1 MPKSLIDPDPIE
13 RVVDS
18 PRQLEVPVPNSLI
31 DPEPIPLGADLRV
44 GRLGFGCWRL
54 VGRTD
59 SQYQA
64 LLELALHLNMNLVD
78 TADVYGLDWG
88 GTAFGQAEGNLGR
101 VLARAPELRDHMV
114 LATKGGITPPTPYN
128 SGTLAITAACE
139 ASLTRLGTD
148 VIDLY
153 QIHRPD
159 LFTHPGELAEAL
171 AALRDQ
177 GKIRE
182 VGVSNFTPRQHEA
195 LAAHL
200 PFPVASTQ
208 PEYSAAELGALRDG
222 TLDLCMRDSVVPLA
236 WSPLAGGRLA
246 TGTDLRP
253 ELVATLD
260 QLAERHDTS
269 RTGVALAFVLAH
281 PSRPVALLGTQN
293 PDRLAEAAQATTVP
307 LERADVYA
315 IIEASEGVPLP

>member
-1 MPKSLIDPDPIE
+1 MPTSLINPD
-13 RVVDS
+13 
-18 PRQLEVPVPNSLI
+18 
-31 DPEPIPLGADLRV
+31 PIPLGSDFRV

-54 VGRTD
+54 VGG
-59 SQYQA
+59 SQYHYRE
-64 LLELALHLNMNLVD
+64 LLETALGLGMNLVD

-88 GTAFGQAEGNLGR
+88 GTSFGEAEDNLGR
-101 VLARAPELRDHMV
+101 VLAEAPGLRDRMV

-128 SGTLAITAACE
+128 SGSPAITAACE
-139 ASLTRLGTD
+139 ASLGRLGVD

-159 LFTHPGELAEAL
+159 LFTHPAELAEAL
-171 AALRDQ
+171 VALRDQ

-200 PFPVASTQ
+200 PFPIASSQ
-208 PEYSAAELGALRDG
+208 PEYSAACLGALRDG
-222 TLDLCMRDSVVPLA
+222 TLDLCMRDGVVPLA

-246 TGTDLRP
+246 DGTEVRP
-253 ELVATLD
+253 ELVAALD
-260 QLAERHDTS
+260 RLAEHHATS
-269 RTGVALAFVLAH
+269 RSALAIAFVLAH

-293 PDRLAEAAQATTVP
+293 PQRLADAAQAAAIS
-307 LERADVYA
+307 LDRADVYS

>member
-1 MPKSLIDPDPIE
+1 M
-13 RVVDS
+13 
-18 PRQLEVPVPNSLI
+18 PNSLV
-31 DPEPIPLGADLRV
+31 DSDSVTLGADFRV

-54 VGRTD
+54 VGRSD
-59 SQYQA
+59 SQYQE
-64 LLELALHLNMNLVD
+64 LLETALGLGMNLVD

-88 GTAFGQAEGNLGR
+88 GTAFGQAEANLGR
-101 VLARAPELRDHMV
+101 VLAAAPELRNRMV

-128 SGTLAITAACE
+128 SGASAITAACE
-139 ASLTRLGTD
+139 ASLTRLGID

-159 LFTHPGELAEAL
+159 LFTHPAELAEAL

-182 VGVSNFTPRQHEA
+182 VGISNFTPQQHES

-200 PFPVASTQ
+200 PFPLASTQ

-222 TLDLCMRDSVVPLA
+222 TLDLCMRDGVVPLA
-236 WSPLAGGRLA
+236 WSPLAGGRLS
-246 TGTDLRP
+246 TGTDVRP
-253 ELVATLD
+253 ELIAALD
-260 QLAERHDTS
+260 QLAERHGSS
-269 RTGVALAFVLAH
+269 RTAVALAFVLAH

-293 PDRLAEAAQATTVP
+293 SERLTDAAQAANVP
-307 LERADVYA
+307 LDRADVYT

>member
-1 MPKSLIDPDPIE
+1 M
-13 RVVDS
+13 
-18 PRQLEVPVPNSLI
+18 PNSLI
-31 DPEPIPLGADLRV
+31 NPDPIPLGTDFDI

-54 VGRTD
+54 VGRSD
-59 SQYQA
+59 AQYQA
-64 LLELALHLNMNLVD
+64 LLEAALDLGMNLVD

-88 GTAFGQAEGNLGR
+88 GTAFGQAEENLGR
-101 VLARAPELRDHMV
+101 VLAAAPSLRDRMV

-128 SGTLAITAACE
+128 SSPAAITAACE
-139 ASLTRLGTD
+139 ASLTRLGVD

-159 LFTHPGELAEAL
+159 LFVHPAELAEAL
-171 AALRDQ
+171 TRLRDQ

-182 VGVSNFTPRQHEA
+182 AGVSNFTPQQHEA

-200 PFPVASTQ
+200 PFPLATAQ

-222 TLDLCMRDSVVPLA
+222 TLDLCMRDGVVPLA

-246 TGTDLRP
+246 TGADVRP
-253 ELVATLD
+253 ELIATLD
-260 QLAERHDTS
+260 RLAEHHGTS
-269 RTGVALAFVLAH
+269 RTTVAIAFVLAH
-281 PSRPVALLGTQN
+281 PSRPVALLGTQS
-293 PDRLAEAAQATTVP
+293 PERLADAAQATAIP
-307 LERADVYA
+307 LDRADVYA

>member
-1 MPKSLIDPDPIE
+1 M
-13 RVVDS
+13 
-18 PRQLEVPVPNSLI
+18 PNSLI
-31 DPEPIPLGADLRV
+31 DPNPIPLGADFRV

-54 VGRTD
+54 VGSSERH
-59 SQYQA
+59 YRE
-64 LLELALHLNMNLVD
+64 LLETALDLGINLVD
-78 TADVYGLDWG
+78 TADIYGLDWG
-88 GTAFGQAEGNLGR
+88 GTSFGEAEDNLGR
-101 VLARAPELRDHMV
+101 VLAAAPGLRDRMV

-128 SGTLAITAACE
+128 SSPAAITAACE
-139 ASLTRLGTD
+139 ASLTRLRVD

-159 LFTHPGELAEAL
+159 LFTHPADLAEAL
-171 AALRDQ
+171 VALRKQ

-200 PFPVASTQ
+200 PFPIVSTQ

-222 TLDLCMRDSVVPLA
+222 TLDLCMRDGVIPLA

-246 TGTDLRP
+246 NGTDVRP
-253 ELVATLD
+253 ELIAALD
-260 QLAERHDTS
+260 RLASQHETS
-269 RTGVALAFVLAH
+269 RTNLAIAFVLAH
-281 PSRPVALLGTQN
+281 PSRPVALLGTQSAE
-293 PDRLAEAAQATTVP
+293 RLTTAAQAVEIA
-307 LERADVYA
+307 LDRDAVYT